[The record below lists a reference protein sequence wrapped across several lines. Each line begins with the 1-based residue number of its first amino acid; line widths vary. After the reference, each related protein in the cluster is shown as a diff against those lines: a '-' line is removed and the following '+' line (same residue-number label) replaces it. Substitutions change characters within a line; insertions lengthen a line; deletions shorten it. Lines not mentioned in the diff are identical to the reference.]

1 VTRRRFLLQ
10 GAAGALA
17 LSSGWPLPS
26 RAQTM
31 TPLESQLSDWEA
43 FGWHWTGSPAQ
54 KASAEWL
61 AQSASSA
68 GLRCEVQTFDVD
80 VLSVATCVV
89 QDEHHA
95 AVGLPLLNHAATPS
109 SGLSGKLAL
118 PPAEGEIA
126 LLALPPQAHVEQAIA
141 TNLTAKSGA
150 AYSGFVIVTTGA
162 APGLAPLDVL
172 AKPMPLPVVQVSSDA
187 LSWLSAAAD
196 RNATVTMVADFARDS
211 GTGQNVIAIKRGLD
225 INATPMVVA
234 TSISGWGPCVGERG
248 GDAAVWL
255 QVAAALAESPPQRG
269 VVMVALSGDE
279 LGGVGRD
286 AFNHRFADLAPH
298 AIGWLELGANL
309 GARYSTVQIE
319 ADESPLGEILARR
332 VTLEGVRF
340 ERRKSSPD
348 NAPERVVTRVGIK
361 ASPAPL
367 FHLPGDRLPGAV
379 DLRALGSIGA
389 ACAKTVV
396 EFAQT

>member
-1 VTRRRFLLQ
+1 M
-10 GAAGALA
+10 
-17 LSSGWPLPS
+17 S
-26 RAQTM
+26 
-31 TPLESQLSDWEA
+31 PLESELSEWEA
-43 FGWHWTGSPAQ
+43 FGWHWTGSAAQ
-54 KASAEWL
+54 KSSAEWL
-61 AQSASSA
+61 AQKASSA
-68 GLRCEVQTFDVD
+68 GLRCELQTFDVD

-89 QDEHHA
+89 QDDHHI
-95 AVGLPLLNHAATPS
+95 AVGLPLLNHAATSPA
-109 SGLSGKLAL
+109 GLAGKLAL
-118 PPAEGEIA
+118 PPAEGDIA
-126 LLALPPQAHVEQAIA
+126 LLALPPQTRVEQALA
-141 TNLTAKSGA
+141 ANLTAKSGA

-162 APGLAPLDVL
+162 APGLAPLDVQGKAL
-172 AKPMPLPVVQVSSDA
+172 PLPVVQVSSDA

-196 RNATVTMVADFARDS
+196 HNANVTLVADFTRDT
-211 GTGQNVIAIKRGLD
+211 GTGQNVIAVKRGLD

-234 TSISGWGPCVGERG
+234 TAMSGWGPCVGERG
-248 GDAAVWL
+248 GDAAIWL
-255 QVAAALAESPPQRG
+255 QVASALAESPPQRG

-286 AFNHRFADLAPH
+286 AFNRHFSELAPH

-319 ADESPLGEILARR
+319 ADDSPLGDILARR
-332 VTLEGVRF
+332 MTLEGIRF
-340 ERRKSSPD
+340 ERRKAAPD
-348 NAPERVVTRVGIK
+348 NAPDRVVTRVGIK

-396 EFAQT
+396 EFAQS